1 VKPFHLLDQQGF
13 TPQRLDCAARRGRI
27 LGPVMLLNRY
37 IFKQIVISFSIAAG
51 GMLFIALPGLAV
63 GAVHKLAG
71 VGTATVLRFLPMA
84 AAGFVPFMLPIA
96 FLLSIVATYGRLA
109 AENEWTAIRM
119 AGINPSRMVRPALT
133 MGLLVAS
140 LIMYMNTEF
149 LPWLKVRMKT
159 FQQDAVVDM
168 VKNLAPGRTEVQ
180 FEDFYL
186 FAPFREGDVFFDAFI
201 ELPPFEDHSGMTVLA
216 DEVSFSFTDTH
227 MGVEMRGVQGVHDS
241 AELKKAYISVAVP
254 LDSIVQTQPQFFIDA
269 RYLRSR
275 DLYLAVRDHT
285 TPNGDVIPPE
295 RYHRYDYEFHERIT
309 NALTCLMFVLV
320 GTGTGILMRRGTQL
334 AALAVSV
341 GYAVMYW
348 VLALRLGKELIFK
361 QVIAPWMGTW
371 GPLLICAA
379 GGFWL
384 LRRAFRR

>member
-1 VKPFHLLDQQGF
+1 
-13 TPQRLDCAARRGRI
+13 
-27 LGPVMLLNRY
+27 
-37 IFKQIVISFSIAAG
+37 
-51 GMLFIALPGLAV
+51 MLFIALPGIAV

-84 AAGFVPFMLPIA
+84 AAEFVPFMLPIA

-119 AGINPSRMVRPALT
+119 AGINPSRMLRPALV
-133 MGLLVAS
+133 MGLLAAG
-140 LIMYMNTEF
+140 LILFMNTEF

-201 ELPPFEDHSGMTVLA
+201 ELPPFDGQAGMTVLA
-216 DEVSFSFTDTH
+216 DQVRFGFTDSH
-227 MGVEMRGVQGVHDS
+227 MNVEMLGVQGVHES
-241 AELKKAYISVAVP
+241 AEMQKAAISVSVP
-254 LDSIVQTQPQFFIDA
+254 LDSIIQTQPQYFTDA
-269 RYLRSR
+269 RYLRSKA
-275 DLYLAVRDHT
+275 LFLAMRDHVM
-285 TPNGDVIPPE
+285 PNGEPILAE
-295 RYHRYDYEFHERIT
+295 NYHRFSYEFHERVA

-320 GTGTGILMRRGTQL
+320 GAGTGILMRRGTQL

-341 GYAVMYW
+341 AYAVLYW

-361 QVIAPWMGTW
+361 QVIPPWVGTW
-371 GPLLICAA
+371 GPLLVCAA

>member
-1 VKPFHLLDQQGF
+1 
-13 TPQRLDCAARRGRI
+13 
-27 LGPVMLLNRY
+27 MLLNRY
-37 IFKQIVISFSIAAG
+37 ILRQIATSFSIAAG

-84 AAGFVPFMLPIA
+84 AAEFVPFMLPIA
-96 FLLSIVATYGRLA
+96 FLLSVVATYGRLA

-119 AGINPSRMVRPALT
+119 AGINPARMLRPALL
-133 MGLLVAS
+133 MGVAVSS
-140 LIMYMNTEF
+140 LILFMNTEY
-149 LPWLKVRMKT
+149 LPWLKVRIKT

-201 ELPPFEDHSGMTVLA
+201 ELPPFEGHSGMTVLA
-216 DEVSFSFTDTH
+216 DEVSFDFTDTH
-227 MGVEMRGVQGVHDS
+227 MSVEMRGVQGVHDS
-241 AELKKAYISVAVP
+241 AELHKAFISVAVP
-254 LDSIVQTQPQFFIDA
+254 LDSIVQTQPQFFVDA
-269 RYLRSR
+269 RYLRTK
-275 DLYLAVRDHT
+275 DLLIALRDHV
-285 TPNGDVIPPE
+285 TPNGETIEPE
-295 RYHRYDYEFHERIT
+295 RYHRYSYEFHDRVT
-309 NALTCLMFVLV
+309 SSLTCLMFVFI

-348 VLALRLGKELIFK
+348 VLALRLGKELIFD
-361 QVIAPWMGTW
+361 QVIPTWAGTW
-371 GPLLICAA
+371 GPLLICAV

-384 LRRAFRR
+384 IRKAFRR